1 MPLTGV
7 DKIKLNKYL
16 KEHATGDIYYIDM
29 CDYLGKRGKIT
40 DVEFLEF
47 FTECAVLEFRKDTKI
62 SMKQVSK
69 YISVI
74 DSFLG
79 WVHES
84 GSEVSDETL
93 DKIRSLKEFYF
104 EYVERTEGC
113 VDVEFNDNYLVP
125 LMDKI
130 DALYPVSDNYE
141 VESVSNYINKI
152 AELEKTIKGLEKE
165 LDEFRR
171 KSDSLES
178 SVQKKDEQLDSLKEE
193 KVSLGREVR
202 SKNKEIEEL
211 TGTIEGLK
219 AKISELQ
226 ALLDDITSDRDALVC
241 YKVQFDEV
249 SSQVTELTK
258 TINAYKREKNKAEK
272 QKQKDEK
279 IESLIYQKLIVQD
292 CSLDDLLRAVDEAG
306 IKTSSEEVS
315 RLLKQMKSK
324 IHIDSS
330 RFSTSPRYKI
340 VKPKVMQ
347 DGTFTVDVP
356 YGCKHMDIMLVSDFH
371 IKDMDS
377 KTLTG
382 YEVLLDYCTN
392 NNINLIL
399 NLGDFYHGFSAVP
412 LDYNNAISNYKLT
425 EEAIEKLPKAD
436 GIYQAVL
443 GGNHDRNIANYG
455 FDPIKMMAD
464 EREDFIDLGYF
475 HSTVVLDGSLGVHGS
490 FDLHHPEDFDF
501 PVDLDD
507 DGLTVGYMDEYLQD
521 MYERLEKSRD
531 ESYIDI
537 FGHTHRSQFNYP
549 GGYCY
554 IPPFLDG
561 KFRRGAN
568 HLRIYFD
575 EETGIKYM
583 VFMPLS
589 YNTKLVKT
597 NEIVYQ
603 KMLSR

>member
-1 MPLTGV
+1 MALTGV
-7 DKIKLNKYL
+7 DKVKLNKYL
-16 KEHATGDIYYIDM
+16 KEHANGDIYYIDM
-29 CDYLGKRGKIT
+29 CDYLGKRGKIS
-40 DVEFLEF
+40 DVEFLDF
-47 FTECAVLEFRKDTKI
+47 FTESAVLEFRKDTKI

-84 GSEVSDETL
+84 GSEVSEETL

-113 VDVEFNDNYLVP
+113 IDVEFNDNYLVP
-125 LMDKI
+125 LMEKI
-130 DALYPVSDNYE
+130 DALYPVDDNYE
-141 VESVSNYINKI
+141 TEAVSNYINKI
-152 AELEKTIKGLEKE
+152 AELEKTIKVLERE
-165 LDEFRR
+165 LDELRR

-178 SVQKKDEQLDSLKEE
+178 SSQKKDEQLDILKEE
-193 KVSLGREVR
+193 KVSLGREVKA
-202 SKNKEIEEL
+202 KNKEIEEL
-211 TGTIEGLK
+211 TGTIESLK

-226 ALLDDITSDRDALVC
+226 ALLDDITSDRDSLVC

-249 SSQVTELTK
+249 SNQVAELTK
-258 TINAYKREKNKAEK
+258 IINGYKKEKNKAEK

-292 CSLDDLLRAVDEAG
+292 CSLDDLLRVVDEAG

-324 IHIDSS
+324 INIDSS

-356 YGCKHMDIMLVSDFH
+356 YGCKHIDIMLVSDFH
-371 IKDMDS
+371 IKEIDG
-377 KTLTG
+377 KTLNS
-382 YEVLLDYCTN
+382 YDILLDYCTN

-399 NLGDFYHGFSAVP
+399 NLGDFYNGFSVVP
-412 LDYNNAISNYKLT
+412 LEYHNAVKNYKLT

-436 GIYQAVL
+436 GIYHAVL

-475 HSTVVLDGSLGVHGS
+475 HSTVLLDGTLGVHGS
-490 FDLHHPEDFDF
+490 FDLHHPEEFDF
-501 PVDLDD
+501 PISIDD
-507 DGLTVGYMDEYLQD
+507 EAIIGYMDGYLND
-521 MYERLEKSRD
+521 MYKGHGRD
-531 ESYIDI
+531 RNDSYIDI
-537 FGHTHRSQFNYP
+537 IGHTHRNQFNYS

-554 IPPFLDG
+554 IPPFLSGPG
-561 KFRRGAN
+561 KKGAS

-589 YNTKLVKT
+589 YNTKLVKNT
-597 NEIVYQ
+597 EIVYQ
-603 KMLSR
+603 KILSR

>member
-1 MPLTGV
+1 MALTGV
-7 DKIKLNKYL
+7 DKVKLNKYL
-16 KEHATGDIYYIDM
+16 KEHANGDIYYIDM
-29 CDYLGKRGKIT
+29 CDYLGKRGKIS
-40 DVEFLEF
+40 DVEFLDF
-47 FTECAVLEFRKDTKI
+47 FTESAVLEFRKETKI

-84 GSEVSDETL
+84 GSEVSEETL

-113 VDVEFNDNYLVP
+113 IDVEFNDNYLVP
-125 LMDKI
+125 LMEKI
-130 DALYPVSDNYE
+130 DALYPVDDNYE
-141 VESVSNYINKI
+141 TEAVSNYINKI
-152 AELEKTIKGLEKE
+152 AELEKTIKGLERE
-165 LDEFRR
+165 LDELRR

-178 SVQKKDEQLDSLKEE
+178 SSQKKEEQLDTLKEE
-193 KVSLGREVR
+193 KVSLGREVKA
-202 SKNKEIEEL
+202 KNKEIEEL
-211 TGTIEGLK
+211 SGTIESLK

-226 ALLDDITSDRDALVC
+226 TLLDDITSDRDALVC

-249 SSQVTELTK
+249 SSQVAELTK
-258 TINAYKREKNKAEK
+258 TINGYKKEKNKAEK

-292 CSLDDLLRAVDEAG
+292 GTLDDLLRVVDEAG
-306 IKTSSEEVS
+306 IKTSGEEVS

-324 IHIDSS
+324 INIDSS

-371 IKDMDS
+371 IKEIDG
-377 KTLTG
+377 KTLNS
-382 YEVLLDYCTN
+382 YDILLDYCTN

-399 NLGDFYHGFSAVP
+399 NLGDFYNGFSVVP
-412 LDYNNAISNYKLT
+412 LEYHNAVKNYKLT

-436 GIYQAVL
+436 GIYHAVL

-475 HSTVVLDGSLGVHGS
+475 HSTVLLDGSLGVHGS
-490 FDLHHPEDFDF
+490 FDLHHPEEFDF
-501 PVDLDD
+501 PISIDD
-507 DGLTVGYMDEYLQD
+507 EAIIGYMDGYLND
-521 MYERLEKSRD
+521 MYKGHGRD
-531 ESYIDI
+531 RNDSYIDI
-537 FGHTHRSQFNYP
+537 IGHTHRNQFNYS

-554 IPPFLDG
+554 IPPFLSGPG
-561 KFRRGAN
+561 KKGAS

-589 YNTKLVKT
+589 YNTKLVKNT
-597 NEIVYQ
+597 EIVYQ
-603 KMLSR
+603 KILSR

>member
-1 MPLTGV
+1 MALTGV
-7 DKIKLNKYL
+7 DKVKLNKYL
-16 KEHATGDIYYIDM
+16 KEHANGDIYYIDM
-29 CDYLGKRGKIT
+29 CDYLGKRGKIS
-40 DVEFLEF
+40 DVEFLDF
-47 FTECAVLEFRKDTKI
+47 FTESAVLEFRKDTKI

-84 GSEVSDETL
+84 GSEVSEETL

-113 VDVEFNDNYLVP
+113 IDVEFNDNYLVP
-125 LMDKI
+125 LMEKI
-130 DALYPVSDNYE
+130 DALYPVDDNYE
-141 VESVSNYINKI
+141 AESVSNYINKI
-152 AELEKTIKGLEKE
+152 AELEKTIKVLERE
-165 LDEFRR
+165 LDELRR
-171 KSDSLES
+171 KSDSLELS
-178 SVQKKDEQLDSLKEE
+178 SQKKDEQLDTLKEE
-193 KVSLGREVR
+193 KVSLGREVKA
-202 SKNKEIEEL
+202 KNKEIEEL
-211 TGTIEGLK
+211 SGTIESLK
-219 AKISELQ
+219 VKISELQ
-226 ALLDDITSDRDALVC
+226 TLLDDITSDRDALVW

-249 SSQVTELTK
+249 SSQVAELTK
-258 TINAYKREKNKAEK
+258 TINGYKKEKNKAEK

-292 CSLDDLLRAVDEAG
+292 GTLDDLLRVVDEAG
-306 IKTSSEEVS
+306 IKTSGEEVS

-324 IHIDSS
+324 INIDSS

-347 DGTFTVDVP
+347 DGTFTIDVP

-371 IKDMDS
+371 IKEIDG
-377 KTLTG
+377 KTLNS
-382 YEVLLDYCTN
+382 YDILLDYCTN

-399 NLGDFYHGFSAVP
+399 NLGDFYNGFSVVP
-412 LDYNNAISNYKLT
+412 LEYHNAVKNYKLT

-436 GIYQAVL
+436 GIYHAVL

-475 HSTVVLDGSLGVHGS
+475 HSTVLLDGSLGVHGS
-490 FDLHHPEDFDF
+490 FDLHHPEEFDF
-501 PVDLDD
+501 PISIDD
-507 DGLTVGYMDEYLQD
+507 EAIIGYMDGYLND
-521 MYERLEKSRD
+521 MYKGHGRD
-531 ESYIDI
+531 RDDSYIDI
-537 FGHTHRSQFNYP
+537 IGHTHRNQFNYS

-554 IPPFLDG
+554 IPPFLSGPG
-561 KFRRGAN
+561 KKGAS

-589 YNTKLVKT
+589 YNTKLVKNT
-597 NEIVYQ
+597 EIVYQ
-603 KMLSR
+603 KILSR

>member
-1 MPLTGV
+1 MALTGV
-7 DKIKLNKYL
+7 DKVKLNKYL
-16 KEHATGDIYYIDM
+16 KEHANGDIYYIDM
-29 CDYLGKRGKIT
+29 CDYLGKRGKIS
-40 DVEFLEF
+40 DVEFLDF
-47 FTECAVLEFRKDTKI
+47 FTESAVLEFRKDTKI

-84 GSEVSDETL
+84 GSEVSEETL

-113 VDVEFNDNYLVP
+113 IDVEFNDNYLVP

-130 DALYPVSDNYE
+130 DALYPVDDNYE
-141 VESVSNYINKI
+141 AESVSNYINKI
-152 AELEKTIKGLEKE
+152 AELEKTIKVLERE
-165 LDEFRR
+165 LDELRR
-171 KSDSLES
+171 KSDSLELS
-178 SVQKKDEQLDSLKEE
+178 SQKKDEQLDTLKEE
-193 KVSLGREVR
+193 KVSLGREVK

-211 TGTIEGLK
+211 SGTIESLK
-219 AKISELQ
+219 VKISELQ
-226 ALLDDITSDRDALVC
+226 TLLDDITSDRDALVC

-249 SSQVTELTK
+249 SSQVAELTK
-258 TINAYKREKNKAEK
+258 TINGYKKEKNKAEK

-292 CSLDDLLRAVDEAG
+292 GTLDDLLRVVDEAG
-306 IKTSSEEVS
+306 IKTSGEEVS

-324 IHIDSS
+324 INIDSS

-371 IKDMDS
+371 IKEIDG
-377 KTLTG
+377 KTLNS
-382 YEVLLDYCTN
+382 YDILLDYCTN

-399 NLGDFYHGFSAVP
+399 NLGDFYNGFSVVP
-412 LDYNNAISNYKLT
+412 LEYHNAVKNYKLT

-436 GIYQAVL
+436 GIYHAVL

-475 HSTVVLDGSLGVHGS
+475 HSTVLLDGTLGVHGS
-490 FDLHHPEDFDF
+490 FDLHHPEEFDF
-501 PVDLDD
+501 PISIDD
-507 DGLTVGYMDEYLQD
+507 EAIIGYMDGYLND
-521 MYERLEKSRD
+521 MYKGHGRD
-531 ESYIDI
+531 RDDSYIDI
-537 FGHTHRSQFNYP
+537 IGHTHRNQFNYS

-554 IPPFLDG
+554 IPPFLSGPG
-561 KFRRGAN
+561 KKGAS

-589 YNTKLVKT
+589 YNTKLVKNT
-597 NEIVYQ
+597 EIVYQ
-603 KMLSR
+603 KILSR

>member
-1 MPLTGV
+1 MALTGV
-7 DKIKLNKYL
+7 DKVKLNKYL
-16 KEHATGDIYYIDM
+16 KEHANGDIYYIDM
-29 CDYLGKRGKIT
+29 CDYLGKRGKIS
-40 DVEFLEF
+40 DVEFLDF
-47 FTECAVLEFRKDTKI
+47 FTESAVLEFRKDTKI

-84 GSEVSDETL
+84 GSEVSEETL

-113 VDVEFNDNYLVP
+113 IDVEFNDNYLVP
-125 LMDKI
+125 LMEKI

-141 VESVSNYINKI
+141 TEAVSNYINKI
-152 AELEKTIKGLEKE
+152 AELEKTIKVLERE
-165 LDEFRR
+165 LDELRR

-178 SVQKKDEQLDSLKEE
+178 SSQKKDEQLDILKEE
-193 KVSLGREVR
+193 KVSLGREVKA
-202 SKNKEIEEL
+202 KNKEIEEL
-211 TGTIEGLK
+211 SGTIESLK
-219 AKISELQ
+219 VKISELQ
-226 ALLDDITSDRDALVC
+226 TLLDDITSDRDALVC

-249 SSQVTELTK
+249 SSQVAELTK
-258 TINAYKREKNKAEK
+258 TINGYKKEKNKAEK

-292 CSLDDLLRAVDEAG
+292 GTLDDLLRVVDEAG

-324 IHIDSS
+324 INIDSS
-330 RFSTSPRYKI
+330 RFSTSPRYKV
-340 VKPKVMQ
+340 VKPRVMQ

-371 IKDMDS
+371 IKEIDG
-377 KTLTG
+377 KTLNS
-382 YEVLLDYCTN
+382 YDILLDYCTN

-412 LDYNNAISNYKLT
+412 LEYHNAVKNYKLT

-436 GIYQAVL
+436 GIYHAVL

-475 HSTVVLDGSLGVHGS
+475 HSTVLLDGSLGVHGS
-490 FDLHHPEDFDF
+490 FDLHHPEEFDF
-501 PVDLDD
+501 PISIDD
-507 DGLTVGYMDEYLQD
+507 EAIIGYMDGYLND
-521 MYERLEKSRD
+521 MYKGHGRD
-531 ESYIDI
+531 RNDSYIDI
-537 FGHTHRSQFNYP
+537 IGHTHRNQFNYS

-554 IPPFLDG
+554 IPPFLSGPG
-561 KFRRGAN
+561 KKGAS

-589 YNTKLVKT
+589 CNTKLVKNT
-597 NEIVYQ
+597 EIVYQ
-603 KMLSR
+603 KILSR

>member
-1 MPLTGV
+1 MALTGV
-7 DKIKLNKYL
+7 DKVKLNKYL
-16 KEHATGDIYYIDM
+16 KEHANGDIYYIDM
-29 CDYLGKRGKIT
+29 CDYLGKRGKIS
-40 DVEFLEF
+40 DVEFLDF
-47 FTECAVLEFRKDTKI
+47 FTESAVLEFRKDTKI

-84 GSEVSDETL
+84 GSEVSEETL

-113 VDVEFNDNYLVP
+113 IDVEFNDNYLVP
-125 LMDKI
+125 LMEKI
-130 DALYPVSDNYE
+130 DALYPVDDNYE
-141 VESVSNYINKI
+141 AESVSNYINKI
-152 AELEKTIKGLEKE
+152 AELEKTIKVLERE
-165 LDEFRR
+165 LDELRR

-178 SVQKKDEQLDSLKEE
+178 SSQKKDEQLDTLKEE
-193 KVSLGREVR
+193 KVSLGREVKA
-202 SKNKEIEEL
+202 KNKEIEEL
-211 TGTIEGLK
+211 SGTIESLK
-219 AKISELQ
+219 VKISELQ
-226 ALLDDITSDRDALVC
+226 TLLDDITSDRDALVC

-249 SSQVTELTK
+249 SSQVAELTK
-258 TINAYKREKNKAEK
+258 TINAYKKEKNKAEK

-324 IHIDSS
+324 INIDSS

-371 IKDMDS
+371 IKEIDG
-377 KTLTG
+377 KTLNS
-382 YEVLLDYCTN
+382 YDILLDYCTN

-399 NLGDFYHGFSAVP
+399 NLGDFYNGFSVVP
-412 LDYNNAISNYKLT
+412 LEYHNAVKNYKLT

-436 GIYQAVL
+436 GIYHAVL

-475 HSTVVLDGSLGVHGS
+475 HSTVLLDGTLGVHGS
-490 FDLHHPEDFDF
+490 FDLHHPEEFDF
-501 PVDLDD
+501 PISIDD
-507 DGLTVGYMDEYLQD
+507 EAIIGYMDGYLND
-521 MYERLEKSRD
+521 MYKGHGRD
-531 ESYIDI
+531 RNDSYIDI
-537 FGHTHRSQFNYP
+537 IGHTHRNQFNYS

-554 IPPFLDG
+554 IPPFLSGPG
-561 KFRRGAN
+561 KKGAS

-589 YNTKLVKT
+589 YNTKLVKNT
-597 NEIVYQ
+597 EIVYQ
-603 KMLSR
+603 KILSR